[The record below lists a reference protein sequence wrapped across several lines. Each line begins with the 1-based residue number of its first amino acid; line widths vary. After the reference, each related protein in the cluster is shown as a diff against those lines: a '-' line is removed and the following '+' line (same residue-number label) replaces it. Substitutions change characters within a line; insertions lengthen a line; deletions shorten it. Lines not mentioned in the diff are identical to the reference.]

1 MMTRK
6 SMAPGKEWRKDWQAR
21 ACSGAAA
28 VEFAIVVP
36 VFLLILFGI
45 IQFGAILFLHNN
57 MVNAARETTR
67 RMAVAE
73 MNTTEA
79 EAYAANYLANWGL
92 TFNVVATEPAPGVAN
107 GDVSVQIT
115 VPAADAVL
123 VNFPITWPGNLTAQ
137 AIMRRES

>member
-1 MMTRK
+1 MIK
-6 SMAPGKEWRKDWQAR
+6 WKDWRKDWQVR
-21 ACSGAAA
+21 GRSGSAA

-36 VFLLILFGI
+36 IFLIVLFGI
-45 IQFGAILFLHNN
+45 IQFGAVLFLHNN
-57 MVNAARETTR
+57 MANAARETTR

-73 MNTTEA
+73 MNASEA

-92 TFNVVATEPAPGVAN
+92 TFTVLATEPAAGVSN

-123 VNFPITWPGNLTAQ
+123 VNFPINWPGTLMAQ
-137 AIMRRES
+137 ATMRRES